1 MKGLTLSQRE
11 ERRLQVLNQVLEG
24 QLWVKEAAGRGI
36 LKGCVKRGGGRLSFL
51 SEEGKGRRPPLP
63 IHRHLRL
70 GEAWH
75 QRRVGDAADGR
86 GHGVPGP
93 AQVRAS
99 PGCGR
104 EPWVSERLWQEEA
117 LDLAVRHRSC
127 R

>member
-75 QRRVGDAADGR
+75 QRRFGDAEDGKGVKGNVGGFGRVGSGVGDAADGR

-93 AQVRAS
+93 A
-99 PGCGR
+99 
-104 EPWVSERLWQEEA
+104 
-117 LDLAVRHRSC
+117 
-127 R
+127 